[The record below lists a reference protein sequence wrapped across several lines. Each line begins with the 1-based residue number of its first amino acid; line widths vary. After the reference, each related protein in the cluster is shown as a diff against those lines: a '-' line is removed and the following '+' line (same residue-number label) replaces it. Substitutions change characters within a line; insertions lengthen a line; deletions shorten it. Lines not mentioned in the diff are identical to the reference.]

1 MRESASTDLREPQGS
16 NPLGPPGPSPPSF
29 SLPCLG
35 DVDVCPGEATG
46 AAAPASLS
54 STRSNWPRSSIV
66 SAIWAARR
74 EKPALADARRRAKS
88 KEEGFAQSRFPELH

>member
-1 MRESASTDLREPQGS
+1 MGESASTDLREPQGS
-16 NPLGPPGPSPPSF
+16 NPLGPPGPSPPLLF
-29 SLPCLG
+29 PPVLG
-35 DVDVCPGEATG
+35 RRRRLSWRGNRRSCA
-46 AAAPASLS
+46 ASLS

-74 EKPALADARRRAKS
+74 EKLALADARRRAKS